1 MKPFQVLPKYIYP
14 LFFFFLVFACGK
26 GPSDPV
32 SAGLDYSDSSCWF
45 EGNRAPRNKKVDI
58 FYVGPTCIWDYT
70 DSSRRRQHHMD
81 VFDPRQRGL
90 VDPSV
95 RLAESVLSDSCNFF
109 SPYYRQISMDS
120 WLSLDTAVIGKRF
133 QLAYRDVADAFR
145 YYLKHCNEGRPFILA
160 GHSQGAKAVIE
171 LLKREMEPGIYR
183 RLVAVYAI
191 GFTVTPQEI
200 DDYPYLR
207 IAKDSM
213 DVGVVIGFNSVTKRE
228 AVSPLFNGNVVC
240 INPLNWKT
248 DATPGVSYQGFT
260 AAIDPVVHAIVVEG
274 VDEEKYY
281 IPSVEAL
288 LPKGNLHVAE
298 FDLYRDNLRKNVLQ
312 RIHAFE
318 RRPNR

>member
-1 MKPFQVLPKYIYP
+1 
-14 LFFFFLVFACGK
+14 
-26 GPSDPV
+26 
-32 SAGLDYSDSSCWF
+32 
-45 EGNRAPRNKKVDI
+45 
-58 FYVGPTCIWDYT
+58 
-70 DSSRRRQHHMD
+70 
-81 VFDPRQRGL
+81 
-90 VDPSV
+90 
-95 RLAESVLSDSCNFF
+95 
-109 SPYYRQISMDS
+109 MDS

-312 RIHAFE
+312 CIHAFE

>member
-1 MKPFQVLPKYIYP
+1 MKPIQVLPKYIYP
-14 LFFFFLVFACGK
+14 LCFFFLVFACGK

-32 SAGLDYSDSSCWF
+32 SAGLDY
-45 EGNRAPRNKKVDI
+45 
-58 FYVGPTCIWDYT
+58 T
-70 DSSRRRQHHMD
+70 DSSGRRQHHMD